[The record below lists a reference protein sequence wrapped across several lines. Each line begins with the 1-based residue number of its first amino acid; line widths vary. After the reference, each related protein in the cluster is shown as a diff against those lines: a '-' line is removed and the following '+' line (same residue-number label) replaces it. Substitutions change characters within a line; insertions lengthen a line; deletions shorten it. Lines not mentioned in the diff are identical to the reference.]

1 MSVIYVL
8 RQSANRLIWG
18 MITALVFVGFSV
30 SPVSAQEPYETTIVS
45 MTGSGSLTMTPG
57 ERKQVTI
64 EFQNTGSQTWQNDG
78 PGYISVYT
86 HGPKY
91 RRSAFDPGT
100 WIWWDQLSRI
110 DQASVAPGQKASMT
124 FEMHA
129 PQEVGTYAE
138 TFHLASEDTAW
149 VDGGQFTLNITVAE
163 GASEPVEV
171 KEVPETAE
179 GYSGEVKVRTA
190 TRVNALAG
198 RSILFTV
205 GVVNTGTQTWNSFGL
220 VHSDVAIASATG
232 DFAHPSW
239 SGTTLAQ
246 LDQKV
251 GPGEMA
257 IVNFAFNA
265 PQVNGEHTATF
276 QFEADGYPV
285 DGALLH
291 IPVMVTEG
299 SDKPHVAPPVRETVE
314 EDTRTYIE
322 QPDIRVGVLIVD
334 EETDNEVV
342 ITSLEDD
349 FEIRDTEGALLGSMK
364 KGDLVTAYYANG
376 KYYFDR
382 GNGAEVSSY
391 GLRFV
396 PAQEDGVLRV
406 VNWDKRIT
414 RGSSHADNEFRGVLE
429 VRYND
434 YKERTW
440 LINEL
445 GIELYLRGMAET
457 NDHDHEH
464 YNKAQILAA
473 RSFAYFHI
481 VHPKRAKEFMHLN
494 STPSDQYYLGYGREK
509 RAPNFTQYVKE
520 TAGET
525 VTYEGVVA
533 VTPYYAR
540 SNGST
545 KDWSQ
550 VWWGDRPHVRGVA
563 VPCDQ
568 GKTQWGHGV
577 GMPQSGAE
585 CMAEDGST
593 YQEIITYFYTD
604 VEIEPLWK

>member
-1 MSVIYVL
+1 ML
-8 RQSANRLIWG
+8 RQSAARLIWG

-30 SPVSAQEPYETTIVS
+30 STVSAQEPYQTTVVS
-45 MTGSGSLTMTPG
+45 MTGSGALTMAPG
-57 ERKQVTI
+57 ERKQVTV
-64 EFQNTGSQTWQNDG
+64 EFQNTGNLTWSNDG
-78 PGYISVYT
+78 PGYLSVYT

-100 WIWWDQLSRI
+100 WIWWDQVSRI
-110 DQASVAPGQKASMT
+110 AQSRVAPGENTRLT
-124 FEMHA
+124 FELHA
-129 PQEVGTYAE
+129 PQEVGAYAE
-138 TFHLASEDTAW
+138 TFHLAAEETAW
-149 VDGGQFTLNITVAE
+149 VDGGQFTFNITVAE
-163 GASEPVEV
+163 
-171 KEVPETAE
+171 ETAVE
-179 GYSGEVKVRTA
+179 APAPEADSPSPSGYSGEIKVRTA

-205 GVVNTGTQTWNSFGL
+205 GVVNTGSQTWNSFGL
-220 VHSDVAIASATG
+220 VQSDFALAAATG

-246 LDQKV
+246 LDQQV
-251 GPGEMA
+251 APGEMA

-265 PQVNGEHTATF
+265 PEVNGEHTAAF
-276 QFEADGYPV
+276 QFEANGYPV

-291 IPVMVTEG
+291 VPVIVTDG
-299 SDKPHVAPPVRETVE
+299 SDKPHVAPQVPDVE

-322 QPDIRVGVLIVD
+322 QPNIRIGVLIVD

-342 ITSLEDD
+342 ITSFEDD
-349 FEIRDTEGALLGSMK
+349 FEIRDTQGALLGAIE
-364 KGDLVTAYYANG
+364 KGESVTAYYSNG

-382 GNGAEVSSY
+382 GNGMEVSSY

-406 VNWDKRIT
+406 VNWDKRLT

-429 VRYND
+429 LRYND

-440 LINEL
+440 LINDL

-457 NDHDHEH
+457 NDHDHED

-473 RSFAYFHI
+473 RSYAYFHI
-481 VHPKRAKEFMHLN
+481 LHPKRAKEFMDLN

-525 VTYEGVVA
+525 VTYNGVVA

-550 VWWGDRPHVRGVA
+550 VWWGDQPHARGVA

-604 VEIEPLWK
+604 VEIVPLWK